1 MLDFT
6 QIAIDVVVTA
16 AAADGGTLAISVRTA
31 SARYDLYV
39 DGRVMS
45 NMRGEIWTAYPGSDG
60 ANLLDP
66 DAPLARS
73 IKRLLLSRPQ
83 GASPVGA

>member
-1 MLDFT
+1 MLDST
-6 QIAIDVVVTA
+6 QTAIDVLVTA
-16 AAADGGTLAISVRTA
+16 AAADGGTLCISVRTA

-60 ANLLDP
+60 AKLLDP
-66 DAPLARS
+66 DAPLTRS
-73 IKRLLLSRPQ
+73 IKRLLMPP
-83 GASPVGA
+83 SPGICLIS